1 MTTKNLVGLTE
12 SEQIQVSEIMEIY
25 PMLKLTKDMKNLDL
39 EKIMDIFCNQIT
51 EYVKEN
57 ENIEVK
63 KLTWTF
69 YGYDA
74 PEDDTLVFGIEE
86 GEDGDPCLFDDIDDI
101 IAYFSE

>member
-1 MTTKNLVGLTE
+1 MTVKNLVVLSE
-12 SEQIQVSEIMEIY
+12 SEQIQVFEIMETY

-51 EYVKEN
+51 EYIKEN

-63 KLTWTF
+63 ELTWSF

-86 GEDGDPCLFDDIDDI
+86 DEDGDPYLFDDIDDI